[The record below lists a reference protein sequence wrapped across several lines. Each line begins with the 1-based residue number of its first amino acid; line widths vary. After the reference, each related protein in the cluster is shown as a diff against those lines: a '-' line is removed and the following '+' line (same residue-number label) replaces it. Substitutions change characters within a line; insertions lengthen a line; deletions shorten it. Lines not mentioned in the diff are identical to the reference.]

1 MDCSGARATWVFAD
15 NAAVADRGCMMVP
28 RDPGIS
34 LREVRVRS
42 VLSPSKLADYC
53 VNPYAGCEHGCVY
66 CYARFATRFSH
77 PGERWGSFVDVRV
90 NAPLLLEREAAR
102 KRPGQVYIS
111 SVSDAWQ
118 PSEQVYRLTRR
129 CLELLLRHG
138 YSLFLQTKN
147 ALVLRDFD
155 LLMGHRNVE
164 LGVTVTTLQPGVA
177 SLFEPGAS
185 SPGERLDVV
194 KKARSIGLRTFV
206 FLGPLL
212 PGISDGA
219 EGLRQLLEAV
229 AEVAP
234 DRVLVDCLNPRYGMW
249 PAVSTAVSQY
259 DPCLLAL
266 YRRILYD
273 REERAL
279 YTHDLRRRVSDL
291 ATGYG
296 LGTRMRCCF

>member
-1 MDCSGARATWVFAD
+1 M
-15 NAAVADRGCMMVP
+15 P
-28 RDPGIS
+28 RHPAIR

-102 KRPGQVYIS
+102 KRPGRVYVS

-118 PSEQVYRLTRR
+118 PSEQAYRLTRR
-129 CLELLLRHG
+129 CLELLLRYG

-155 LLMGHRNVE
+155 LIEGHRNVE

-185 SPGERLDVV
+185 PPGERLEVV
-194 KKARSIGLRTFV
+194 KKAKSIGVRTFV

-212 PGISDGA
+212 PGISDGG
-219 EGLRQLLEAV
+219 EGLRQLFEAV

-249 PAVSTAVSQY
+249 PAVSAAVSQY
-259 DPCLLAL
+259 DPGLVAL
-266 YRRILYD
+266 YRGILYD
-273 REERAL
+273 RQERAQ
-279 YTHDLRRRVSDL
+279 YTGDLHQKVRGL
-291 ATGYG
+291 ATGCG
-296 LGTRMRCCF
+296 LGDRIECCF

>member
-1 MDCSGARATWVFAD
+1 MP
-15 NAAVADRGCMMVP
+15 RGP
-28 RDPGIS
+28 AIS

-90 NAPLLLEREAAR
+90 NAPLLLEREAGR

-118 PSEQVYRLTRR
+118 PTEQVYGLTRR

-155 LLMGHRNVE
+155 LLTGHRNVE
-164 LGVTVTTLQPGVA
+164 LGVTVTTLRPGVA

-194 KKARSIGLRTFV
+194 KKARGIGVRTFV

-229 AEVAP
+229 AEIAP
-234 DRVLVDCLNPRYGMW
+234 DSVLVDCLNPRYGMW
-249 PAVSTAVSQY
+249 PDISAAVSQY
-259 DPCLLAL
+259 DPGLVAL
-266 YRRILYD
+266 YRRVLYD
-273 REERAL
+273 REVRPV
-279 YTHDLRRRVSDL
+279 YTHDLRQRVSDL
-291 ATGYG
+291 AACYG
-296 LGTRMRCCF
+296 LGNRIRCCF